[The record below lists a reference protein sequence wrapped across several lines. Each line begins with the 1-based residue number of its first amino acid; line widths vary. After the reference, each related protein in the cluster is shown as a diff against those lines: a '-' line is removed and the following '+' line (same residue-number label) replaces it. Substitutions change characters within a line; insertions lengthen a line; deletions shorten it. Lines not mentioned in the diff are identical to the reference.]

1 MVSIK
6 MHKRI
11 IILTSATILLFGYDI
26 IFDLLS
32 SLFHVLIVIAHYLFE
47 FCESSLDSVI
57 EHLFHTSRRATQ
69 IIVFYIMISI
79 SIAVVFLVFRK
90 VPAWYCKICQ
100 QLIYYFNY
108 KKTQAIDFW
117 HQQTL
122 LLKIKLC
129 SEVMAGISA
138 MLFFAVN

>member
-6 MHKRI
+6 RYKLI
-11 IILTSATILLFGYDI
+11 IILIAATILLFGYDM

-32 SLFHVLIVIAHYLFE
+32 SLFHVLIIIAHYLFE
-47 FCESSLDSVI
+47 FCESSLDSIV

-79 SIAVVFLVFRK
+79 SIALGLLILRK
-90 VPAWYCKICQ
+90 VPAWYQNIREK
-100 QLIYYFNY
+100 LIAYLNY
-108 KKTQAIDFW
+108 KKMQAIDFW
-117 HQQTL
+117 RQQTL

-129 SEVMAGISA
+129 SEVMTGISA
-138 MLFFAVN
+138 MLFFALS

>member
-6 MHKRI
+6 THKRI
-11 IILTSATILLFGYDI
+11 VILTLATILLFGYDM

-32 SLFHVLIVIAHYLFE
+32 SLFHVFIVIVHYLFE
-47 FCESSLDSVI
+47 FCESSLDSIV

-79 SIAVVFLVFRK
+79 SVVVIFLILRK
-90 VPAWYCKICQ
+90 VPAWYRKIYQ
-100 QLIYYFNY
+100 QLIAYFNY
-108 KKTQAIDFW
+108 KKMQAIYFW